1 MQGMHTYNRD
11 GFWTGADPFD
21 LFSQL
26 ALLASDAP
34 HAFYMGVD
42 KKQG

>member
-1 MQGMHTYNRD
+1 MHAYNRD

-21 LFSQL
+21 LLSQL
-26 ALLASDAP
+26 ALLASDDAP
-34 HAFYMGVD
+34 HAFYRGVD